1 LRRAGWAFTPSH
13 MRDLDTIDSELRL
26 LLAIRHMVREEEG
39 RPPST
44 ARIDELL
51 DERSAGSAAD
61 QAPRVQN
68 R

>member
-1 LRRAGWAFTPSH
+1 

-51 DERSAGSAAD
+51 DERSAGSAAA
-61 QAPRVQN
+61 QAPRVQTGSA
-68 R
+68 